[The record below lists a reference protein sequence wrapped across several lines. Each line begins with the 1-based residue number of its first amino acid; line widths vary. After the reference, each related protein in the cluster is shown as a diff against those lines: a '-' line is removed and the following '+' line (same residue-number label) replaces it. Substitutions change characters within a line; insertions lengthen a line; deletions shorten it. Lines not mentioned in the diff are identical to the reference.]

1 MTLIG
6 LLILASGFLLVTL
19 AGTPVAVRRIR
30 GLFFGSYAGVILT
43 VGILVNIGS
52 GFALSTHSL
61 TIPSMRDDLGITY
74 TQVGLLI
81 TVAGAVRMSGSL
93 VSGAMAPRYGSRYLI
108 RVRPSRCGCPSPTTP
123 ITRRR

>member
-61 TIPSMRDDLGITY
+61 TIPSMRDDLEIWPE
-74 TQVGLLI
+74 
-81 TVAGAVRMSGSL
+81 SG
-93 VSGAMAPRYGSRYLI
+93 GSRGSGYTW
-108 RVRPSRCGCPSPTTP
+108 SQQG
-123 ITRRR
+123 